1 MTSKPRFIK
10 HIGTNF
16 GERPLEGKARM
27 TMVVQEFHMNGNGVV
42 HGGALFTLAD
52 TAMGAALFS
61 TLQPDE
67 LCATI
72 ETKIAYFKP
81 VFEGEVVCTGE
92 IVNRGKTVAST
103 ESSLYV
109 DGVLVAKATGS
120 FAIFKRKT
128 DAGLAGTPGAPQ
140 R

>member
-1 MTSKPRFIK
+1 MTSKPRFIQ
-10 HIGTNF
+10 HIGTHF
-16 GERPLEGKARM
+16 DERPLEGKARL
-27 TMVVQEFHMNGNGVV
+27 TLTVQEMHMNGNGVV

-61 TLQPDE
+61 TLGPDE
-67 LCATI
+67 MCATI

-103 ESSLYV
+103 ESSLFV
-109 DGVLVAKATGS
+109 NDVLVARATGS

-128 DAGLAGTPGAPQ
+128 DAGLAG
-140 R
+140 

>member
-1 MTSKPRFIK
+1 MTSKPSFIK
-10 HIGTNF
+10 RIGTHF
-16 GERPLEGKARM
+16 GERPLEGKARL
-27 TMVVQEFHMNGNGVV
+27 TLTVQDFHMNGNGVV

-61 TLQPDE
+61 TLAADE
-67 LCATI
+67 MCATI

-103 ESSLYV
+103 ESSLFV
-109 DGVLVAKATGS
+109 
-120 FAIFKRKT
+120 
-128 DAGLAGTPGAPQ
+128 
-140 R
+140 

>member
-1 MTSKPRFIK
+1 MTSSPRFIK

-16 GERPLEGKARM
+16 GEGPADGKARM
-27 TMVVQEFHMNGNGVV
+27 TLPVQDFHMNGNGVV
-42 HGGALFTLAD
+42 HGGVLFTLAD
-52 TAMGAALFS
+52 TAMGAAVFS
-61 TLQPDE
+61 TLQPDQM
-67 LCATI
+67 CATI
-72 ETKIAYFKP
+72 ESKIAYFKP

-109 DGVLVAKATGS
+109 GDVLVAKATGS

-128 DAGLAGTPGAPQ
+128 DSGRAA
-140 R
+140 